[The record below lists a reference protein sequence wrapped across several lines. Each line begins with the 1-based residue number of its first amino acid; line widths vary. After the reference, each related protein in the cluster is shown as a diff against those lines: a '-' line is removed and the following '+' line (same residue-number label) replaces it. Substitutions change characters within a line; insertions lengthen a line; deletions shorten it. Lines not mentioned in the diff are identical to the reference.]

1 MTTYRL
7 LDDEP
12 AKPSG
17 KNKFRLLE
25 DAPDPTGTFTEN
37 LAAGAGKAIVDLGR
51 GAKQILDVP
60 AQFLERTFGT
70 FRPMGM
76 PSATESAKATESKI
90 RESREFDKPLMDTV
104 GGVIGN
110 IGGNVISTLAMP
122 GAGTYKGA
130 IAAGGVLAGLQ
141 PTLDDE
147 SPLSNAAL
155 GAAAGAAGKYAG
167 DKIAGGLSRLLAGRK
182 AAATALAVQNTARD
196 TSLDAS
202 RAAGYVVPPR
212 MVQEHGTGGK
222 IMEALG
228 GKIKTEQLASNKNQV
243 VTNALARKA
252 LGVADDTPITP
263 DILKGIR
270 SQAGEAYEALRG
282 AGTIT
287 ADRQFSTDLSK
298 IMQKYQGA
306 SKDFPEL
313 AKNEIGDIVESIS
326 KPQFSADSAIDAIS
340 ILRDKAA
347 AAFAKGDKG
356 IGSAYR
362 QTSQALEDAI
372 ERNLIERG
380 SQETIKA
387 FQAARRVI
395 AKTYSVEKA
404 LESGGNISAQK
415 LASQLKKGKPLT
427 DELKLIG
434 EFAGNFPKAAQT
446 VAKVE
451 PVSVLDL
458 FSVGGL
464 GAMGAGPAS
473 VIPLMRPAAR
483 ATVLSQPY
491 QRMMATPDYSVSPLL
506 RGAARGSES
515 IRRLLPGIASTGT
528 IGNVEQ

>member
-7 LDDEP
+7 IEDEP
-12 AKPSG
+12 KKP
-17 KNKFRLLE
+17 KFRLLE
-25 DAPDPTGTFTEN
+25 DAPDPTGSFAEN
-37 LAAGAGKAIVDLGR
+37 AAAGLGKAFVDLGR
-51 GAKQILDVP
+51 GAKQILDIP
-60 AQFLERTFGT
+60 AQALEKTFGT
-70 FRPMGM
+70 FRPLGM
-76 PSATESAKATESKI
+76 PSAAESAKATEAEIK
-90 RESREFDKPLMDTV
+90 ESRIIDKPLMDTA
-104 GGVIGN
+104 GGMTGN
-110 IGGNVISTLAMP
+110 VGGNVLSTLLMP
-122 GAGTYKGA
+122 GVGTYKGA
-130 IAAGGVLAGLQ
+130 MGAGAALAGLQ
-141 PTLDDE
+141 PTQEGE
-147 SPLSNAAL
+147 SRLANTAF
-155 GAAAGAAGKYAG
+155 GAAAGAAGKYVG
-167 DKIAGGLSRLLAGRK
+167 DKVAGGLSRLLEGRRAAAS
-182 AAATALAVQNTARD
+182 AAATQNAARD
-196 TSLDAS
+196 ATLQAG
-202 RAAGYVVPPR
+202 REAGYVVPPR
-212 MVQEHGTGGK
+212 MVQEQGAGGK
-222 IMEALG
+222 VLEALG

-263 DILKGIR
+263 EVLQGIR
-270 SQAGEAYEALRG
+270 SQAGQAYEALRG

-287 ADRQFSTDLSK
+287 ADRQFTSDLAR

-306 SKDFPEL
+306 AKDFPEL
-313 AKNEIGDIVESIS
+313 AKNEIGEIVESIS

-347 AAFAKGDKG
+347 SAFSKGDKG

-362 QTSQALEDAI
+362 QTSRALEDAI

-380 SQETIKA
+380 SAETVRA

-415 LASQLKKGKPLT
+415 LAAQLKKGKPLT
-427 DELKLIG
+427 DELRLIG
-434 EFAGNFPKAAQT
+434 EFAGNFPKASQT
-446 VAKVE
+446 AAKVE

-483 ATVLSQPY
+483 SVVLSQPY
-491 QRMMATPDYSVSPLL
+491 QQMMANPDYSVSPLL

-515 IRRLLPGIASTGT
+515 LRRLLPGIAATGAL
-528 IGNVEQ
+528 GQVE